1 MAMRTPALGLMLAL
15 GAVPLAGPVGAQA
28 VPSRTVVE
36 AFRDSLQRATD
47 SSALASLE
55 TRMLAQLGRVGTDP
69 DPYPHLR
76 LGFLSLRLGELGATS
91 AFEDAAMEFQTVTRL
106 VPHWPYGWYGLGL
119 AEYQIGEVTK
129 GLQTPPIGLDPSK
142 AFERASDALARSAAT
157 DPAFVSFLLEEANL
171 GRRLR
176 MPTRASVVLHA
187 LRKATLPT
195 TASAPLLLGLGRVE
209 REYGDPA
216 AALRAFDA
224 VVGAPDL
231 SLGLS
236 LLEVART
243 RFLLGR
249 QDGGS
254 PYYEGAVFDDAA
266 SVSAYRV
273 DLVPIATVDEL
284 DAFDGTTGAR
294 RAAFLK
300 KFWSSRDLVEFREE
314 GSRLREHYRRLYV
327 ARRAF
332 PRYGPLRHS
341 VIAARRNLED
351 EVDDRGV
358 ILIRHGEPDDRVDLS
373 TLGFEPN
380 ESWRYVRA
388 EGDLVL
394 HFTARRAPD
403 EFTLVESLFDV
414 AGARDGLKGLEFAA
428 ARSPGEQM
436 LLRSREQLSPLY
448 RPEMSGAPD
457 RERKFMV
464 AERAMGRTS
473 LITALSTD
481 THRRR
486 YAESMDVKTDLAII
500 GRTGVRSLARLA
512 VAVRFESTGASWL
525 GEGLSY
531 PVRFRFVA
539 LDPEGKL
546 LAQIDSTIRPVA
558 TLVAGERYLAG
569 VTSVPLPPGRM
580 HLRMAFEDERRG
592 TVLGLQ
598 SLEVPGE
605 MGDAVQISDLTLG
618 PEGGPWVVAVGAEEV
633 QLNPLGVLRP
643 GRDVELAFQVSI
655 PRATELRCQITV
667 IRADEQ
673 PGVAYSRQ
681 WTEQAE
687 AGTHLAR
694 HVVELDRLTPG
705 LYRVEVTVTA
715 EGGLARRWR
724 EFTVSR

>member
-1 MAMRTPALGLMLAL
+1 MSMRTRALGLILAL
-15 GAVPLAGPVGAQA
+15 GTAPQAAPVAAQA
-28 VPSRTVVE
+28 PPSRTVVE
-36 AFRDSLQRATD
+36 AFRDSLTRATD
-47 SSALASLE
+47 SSALARLE
-55 TRMLAQLGRVGTDP
+55 ARMLEQLARAGA

-106 VPHWPYGWYGLGL
+106 VPHWSYGWYGLGL

-129 GLQTPPIGLDPSK
+129 GLEVPPIGLDPSK

-157 DPAFVSFLLEEANL
+157 DTAFVSLLLDEANL

-176 MPTRASVVLHA
+176 MPTRSSVVLSA
-187 LRKATLPT
+187 LRKATAPT
-195 TASAPLLLGLGRVE
+195 TASTPLLLGLGRVE

-216 AALRAFDA
+216 AALQAFDA
-224 VVGAPDL
+224 VVGAPEL
-231 SLGLS
+231 SLGLA

-249 QDGGS
+249 QDGGN

-266 SVSAYRV
+266 SVSAYRA
-273 DLVPIATVDEL
+273 DLVPIATVEEL
-284 DAFDGTTGAR
+284 DAFDEASGAR

-300 KFWSSRDLVEFREE
+300 KFWSSRDLLEFRDA

-332 PRYGPLRHS
+332 PRYGPSRPL
-341 VIAARRNLED
+341 VITARRPIEE
-351 EVDDRGV
+351 EVDDRGI
-358 ILIRHGEPDDRVDLS
+358 ILIRHGEPDDRVDLN

-380 ESWRYVRA
+380 ESWRYLRA

-394 HFTARRAPD
+394 HFAARRAPD

-414 AGARDGLKGLEFAA
+414 ADARVGLTGLEFAA
-428 ARSPGEQM
+428 SRSPGEQM

-448 RPEMSGAPD
+448 RPEVTGAPD

-486 YAESMDVKTDLAII
+486 YAEPMDVKTDLAII
-500 GRTGVRSLARLA
+500 GRRGGRSLARVA
-512 VAVRFESTGASWL
+512 WAVRFASTGATWL
-525 GEGLSY
+525 GEGISY
-531 PVRFRFVA
+531 PLRFRLVA
-539 LDPEGKL
+539 LDPEGQP
-546 LAQIDSTIRPVA
+546 LAQVDSTIRPIA
-558 TLVAGERYLAG
+558 TLVDGERYLTG
-569 VTSVPLPPGRM
+569 LTTVRLPPGKV
-580 HLRMAFEDERRG
+580 HVRMAFEDERRG
-592 TVLGLQ
+592 TVLGVQ
-598 SLEVPGE
+598 SLEVSTE
-605 MGDAVQISDLTLG
+605 MHDVVQVSDLALG
-618 PEGGPWVVAVGAEEV
+618 HNSGPWVAEVGMEQV
-633 QLNPLGVLRP
+633 QLNPLSVLHQ
-643 GRDVELAFQVSI
+643 GREAELAFEVSI
-655 PRATELRCQITV
+655 PKATELRCQITV

-681 WTEQAE
+681 WTEHAE
-687 AGTHLAR
+687 AGTRVAKHRL
-694 HVVELDRLTPG
+694 ELDRLKPG
-705 LYRVEVTVTA
+705 LYRVEVTVTTA
-715 EGGLARRWR
+715 GGVLERRWR
-724 EFTVSR
+724 EFNVSP